1 MNEAAHDAAHPR
13 PDRWSPLAV
22 ASIVLSVLPVGSAVA
37 PVLGATALLQM
48 RRRTDLRGR
57 ALAWAGIAVGLVATG
72 LMVLAAWGVWKATEA
87 LAMRPDVALRAA
99 WAGDAERFR
108 QQMTEPGSLAT
119 AAQLEAWVAPVRTRL
134 GELLE
139 VRMGEHAPT
148 AEGPVPER
156 ELPAAYEAVFAGA
169 GSELGT
175 APVTVPVVVT
185 FARPA
190 STEAIDSIRIKR
202 FLFKMPDGTRIVF
215 PEDERPEAQ
224 RSAGNESSPR

>member
-1 MNEAAHDAAHPR
+1 MNEAVHDATRPL

-37 PVLGATALLQM
+37 PILGAAALLQM

-57 ALAWAGIAVGLVATG
+57 ALAWAGIGVGIVATG

-119 AAQLEAWVAPVRTRL
+119 AAQVEAWVAPVRTRL

-139 VRMGEHAPT
+139 VRLGDRAPE
-148 AEGPVPER
+148 AEGTVPER

-169 GSELGT
+169 GA
-175 APVTVPVVVT
+175 APGAAPITVPVVVT

-190 STEAIDSIRIKR
+190 STEAIESIRIRR
-202 FLFKMPDGTRIVF
+202 FLLKLPDGTRIVF

-224 RSAGNESSPR
+224 RSAGTESGPR

>member
-1 MNEAAHDAAHPR
+1 MSEPASMATR
-13 PDRWSPLAV
+13 PLPERWSPLAV
-22 ASIVLSVLPVGSAVA
+22 ASLVLSVLPVGSAVA
-37 PVLGATALLQM
+37 PVLGAAALLQM

-57 ALAWAGIAVGLVATG
+57 ALAWAGIAVGFVATA
-72 LMVLAAWGVWKATEA
+72 LMVLAAWGVWRATQA

-108 QQMTEPGSLAT
+108 QEMTEPGSLAT
-119 AAQLEAWVAPVRTRL
+119 AAQVEAWVAPVRARL
-134 GELLE
+134 GELRE
-139 VRMGEHAPT
+139 VRMGMHAPEP
-148 AEGPVPER
+148 EGAVPKR
-156 ELPAAYEAVFAGA
+156 ELPAAYEAVFAAAGDAGGGA
-169 GSELGT
+169 T
-175 APVTVPVVVT
+175 VTVPVVVT

-224 RSAGNESSPR
+224 GTAAPGAR

>member
-1 MNEAAHDAAHPR
+1 MSEPASMATR
-13 PDRWSPLAV
+13 PLPERWSPLAV
-22 ASIVLSVLPVGSAVA
+22 ASLVLSVLPVGSAVA
-37 PVLGATALLQM
+37 PVLGAAALLQM

-57 ALAWAGIAVGLVATG
+57 ALAWAGIAVGFVATA
-72 LMVLAAWGVWKATEA
+72 LMVLAAWGVWRATQA

-108 QQMTEPGSLAT
+108 QEMTEPGSLAT
-119 AAQLEAWVAPVRTRL
+119 AAQVEAWVAPVRARL
-134 GELLE
+134 GELRE
-139 VRMGEHAPT
+139 VRMGMHAPEP
-148 AEGPVPER
+148 EGAVPER
-156 ELPAAYEAVFAGA
+156 ELPAAYEAVFAAAGDAGGGA
-169 GSELGT
+169 T
-175 APVTVPVVVT
+175 VTVPVVVT

-224 RSAGNESSPR
+224 GTAAPGAR